1 MNRLSLWIIGIL
13 AACASVVAGC
23 GGASS
28 QTYAPKLDITS
39 TTPGNFTITGG
50 APQTISPGG
59 SATFTISTSAFVNQ
73 SQTRSNDPISLVVLS
88 GLPSGATGTLNP
100 TSVLPGENSTLT
112 VQTVNGTAPQ
122 NYDIV
127 VQGTQN
133 GVSKTAT
140 VRLTLDSGFVL
151 NGGGTQTVQPGGTA
165 TYTLTPATQSVDNIS
180 RGPNDVTFSVTS
192 GLPTGATGS
201 FDPTFVAVGNSG
213 TFNIVTSASTPL
225 GSYDVVV
232 TATWGSKTATKT
244 VTLNV
249 VAPDF
254 FLIAPTVVAMN
265 PGVTTDVTINVN
277 PVVAPFSRGFEDVTL
292 RILDPIPT
300 GFTASLVQTT
310 ATIGGTATLRIRYEL
325 GLGITTDGFA
335 DPVIGVFTIEGT
347 NGAFT
352 HTTTT
357 SAIVSFGGDEETFD

>member
-1 MNRLSLWIIGIL
+1 MNRLSLWVISVL
-13 AACASVVAGC
+13 TVCALIVAGC

-39 TTPGNFTITGG
+39 TTPGNFSITGG
-50 APQTISPGG
+50 APQTITPGG
-59 SATFTISTSAFVNQ
+59 SATFTISSSAFLNQ
-73 SQTRSNDPISLVVLS
+73 SQSRSNDPISLVILS

-100 TSVLPGENSTLT
+100 TSVIPGENSTLT
-112 VQTVNGTAPQ
+112 IQTVEDTAPQ

-140 VRLTLDSGFVL
+140 VRLTIDSSFVL
-151 NGGGTQTVQPGGTA
+151 NGGGTRSVLPGETA
-165 TYTLTPATQSVDNIS
+165 SYTLTPARQTEDDQL
-180 RGPNDVTFSVTS
+180 RGPNDVTFTVTS

-201 FDPTFVAVGNSG
+201 FNPTFVAVGNSG

-232 TATWGSKTATKT
+232 TATWGTKTATRT

-254 FLIAPTVVAMN
+254 FLSAPSVVNMN

-277 PVVAPFSRGFEDVTL
+277 PVVAPLSRGFDDVTL
-292 RILDPIPT
+292 RILDPIPS
-300 GFTASLVQTT
+300 GFTATLVQTT
-310 ATIGGTATLRIRYEL
+310 AKIGGTVTLRLRYDFPDTL
-325 GLGITTDGFA
+325 VADGA
-335 DPVIGVFTIEGT
+335 IDPIIGVFSIEGT

-352 HTTTT
+352 HTVTT
-357 SAIVSFGGDEETFD
+357 SAFVSLEGEGILE